1 MITRARKKQ
10 VAIISDNL
18 VVFNA
23 ICGNTEYAIQLFDP
37 NHKDAIFSFS
47 KLDLLIIDT
56 NINYNEIFFY
66 RVNSLINLTDNHFS
80 KNEITLHKP
89 LKLEKLLAL
98 ISSSMQEQYL
108 FCCINDHWI
117 YNQRLARISSVE
129 TEILLTDKENEL
141 FMELL
146 TSKDFSVNKE
156 YLKNKIW
163 NYHQAAESTTVET
176 HLYKLKQ
183 KLPKDFLEIKATQC
197 CLHISSLV

>member
-10 VAIISDNL
+10 AAIISDNL

-23 ICGNTEYAIQLFDP
+23 ICDNTEYEIQLFDS
-37 NHKDAIFSFS
+37 NHKDSTIFFS
-47 KLDLLIIDT
+47 KLDLLIIDK
-56 NINYNEIFFY
+56 NLNYNEIPSY
-66 RVNSLINLTDNHFS
+66 RVNSLINLTGNHFS

-89 LKLEKLLAL
+89 FKLEKLLAI
-98 ISSSMQEQYL
+98 ISSNMKNQYL

-129 TEILLTDKENEL
+129 TEILLTDKENDL
-141 FMELL
+141 FVELL
-146 TSKDFSVNKE
+146 TSNDFSANKE

-163 NYHQAAESTTVET
+163 NYHQDTESTTVET

-197 CLHISSLV
+197 CLYISSLV